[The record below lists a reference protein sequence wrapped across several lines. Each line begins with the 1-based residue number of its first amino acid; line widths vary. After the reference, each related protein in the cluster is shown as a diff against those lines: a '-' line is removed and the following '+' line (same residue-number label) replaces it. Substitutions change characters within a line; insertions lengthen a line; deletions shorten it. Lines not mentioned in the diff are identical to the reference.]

1 MKGESKMTV
10 KELYDVTIIGGGP
23 AGLFSAF
30 YSGLREMKT
39 KVIEYQNRL
48 GGKVHV
54 YPEKMIWDIG
64 AMTPISGEKLIEQMI
79 EQALTFNPTIVLGK
93 KVISIS
99 HSEEGYFMLKAVSG
113 EKHFSKT
120 VIIAIGGG
128 ILNPQR
134 LEIEGAE
141 KYEIANLNYTIKSL
155 KRFKDKTVL
164 ISGGGHTAVDWAN
177 ELEPIAKKVYVT
189 YRRDAFNAH
198 EAQVSQLLNSS
209 VDCFFH
215 TEITRL
221 LADSNREVIR
231 QVELKNHVTGEVSQ
245 IDVDEVVVNH
255 GFVREKKLL
264 EESDLP
270 IKMANEYYIAGN
282 SYSETSVPGLYAAGD
297 ILGYDGKVHL
307 IAGAFQDAVNAVN
320 KAKQFIEP
328 DAREYGIVS
337 SHNDLFKKRNR
348 ALVEQLIN

>member
-1 MKGESKMTV
+1 MIEN
-10 KELYDVTIIGGGP
+10 EIYDVTIIGGGP
-23 AGLFSAF
+23 AGLFSTF

-39 KVIEYQNRL
+39 KIIEFQDRL

-64 AMTPISGEKLIEQMI
+64 AMTPTSGEKLIEQMT
-79 EQALTFNPTIVLGK
+79 EQALTFDPTVVLGEK
-93 KVISIS
+93 ITSIS
-99 HSEEGYFMLKAVSG
+99 KSEEGYFILQADSG

-120 VIIAIGGG
+120 VILAIGGG
-128 ILNPQR
+128 ILNPQK
-134 LEIEGAE
+134 LEIDGAE
-141 KYEIANLNYTIKSL
+141 KFEIANLNYTIKSL

-189 YRRDAFNAH
+189 YRKDAFNAH
-198 EAQVSQLLNSS
+198 EAQVAQLLNSS
-209 VDCFFH
+209 VDCLFN

-221 LADSNREVIR
+221 MADENREFIQR
-231 QVELKNHVTGEVSQ
+231 VELKNHVTGEVTLV
-245 IDVDEVVVNH
+245 DVDEVVVNH
-255 GFVREKKLL
+255 GFVRETKLL
-264 EESDLP
+264 EESELP

-282 SYSETSVPGLYAAGD
+282 PVSETSVPGLYAAGD
-297 ILGYDGKVHL
+297 IISYDGKVHL

-320 KAKQFIEP
+320 KAKQFIMPE
-328 DAREYGIVS
+328 AEGYGMVS

-348 ALVEQLIN
+348 ELVEQLIK

>member
-1 MKGESKMTV
+1 MMEN
-10 KELYDVTIIGGGP
+10 ELYDVTIIGGGP
-23 AGLFSAF
+23 AGLFSTF

-39 KVIEYQNRL
+39 KIIEFQDRL

-64 AMTPISGEKLIEQMI
+64 AMTPTSGEKLIEQMT
-79 EQALTFNPTIVLGK
+79 EQALTFSPTVVLGE
-93 KVISIS
+93 KVTSIS
-99 HSEEGYFMLKAVSG
+99 KSEEGYFILQADSG

-120 VIIAIGGG
+120 VILAIGGG
-128 ILNPQR
+128 ILNPQK
-134 LEIEGAE
+134 LEIKGAE
-141 KYEIANLNYTIKSL
+141 KFEIANLNYTIKSL

-189 YRRDAFNAH
+189 YRKDAFNAH
-198 EAQVSQLLNSS
+198 EAQVAQLLNSS
-209 VDCFFH
+209 VDCLFH

-221 LADSNREVIR
+221 IADENREVIQ
-231 QVELKNHVTGEVSQ
+231 QVELKNHVTGEVSLV
-245 IDVDEVVVNH
+245 DVDEVVVNH
-255 GFVREKKLL
+255 GFIREKQLV

-282 SYSETSVPGLYAAGD
+282 SVSETSVPGLYAAGD
-297 ILGYDGKVHL
+297 IISYDGKVHL

-320 KAKQFIEP
+320 KAKQFIMPE
-328 DAREYGIVS
+328 AEGYGMVS
-337 SHNDLFKKRNR
+337 SHNELFKKRNR
-348 ALVEQLIN
+348 ELVAQLIK

>member
-1 MKGESKMTV
+1 MDSN
-10 KELYDVTIIGGGP
+10 ELCDVTVIGGGP
-23 AGLFSAF
+23 AGLFSTF
-30 YSGLREMKT
+30 YSGLREMKV
-39 KVIEYQNRL
+39 KVIEYQEQL

-64 AMTPISGEKLIEQMI
+64 GMPPVSGEKLIEQMI
-79 EQALTFNPTIVLGK
+79 EQAMTFNPEIVLGE

-99 HSEEGYFMLKAVSG
+99 KMEDAHFVLETGSG

-128 ILNPQR
+128 ILNPQK
-134 LEIEGAE
+134 LELDGAE

-189 YRRDAFNAH
+189 YRKDSFNAH

-221 LADSNREVIR
+221 AADSNRDAIR
-231 QVELKNHVTGEVSQ
+231 QVELKNLLTGEVS
-245 IDVDEVVVNH
+245 IVDVDEVVVNH
-255 GFVREKKLL
+255 GFIREKRLL

-270 IKMANEYYIAGN
+270 IEMANEYYIAGN

-297 ILGYDGKVHL
+297 ILGFDGKVHL

-320 KAKQFIEP
+320 KAKQFIQP
-328 DAREYGIVS
+328 DAAGYGVVS
-337 SHNDLFKKRNR
+337 SHNDIFRNR
-348 ALVEQLIN
+348 NRNLVAQLIK

>member
-1 MKGESKMTV
+1 MMEN
-10 KELYDVTIIGGGP
+10 ELYDVTIIGGGP
-23 AGLFSAF
+23 AGLFSTF

-39 KVIEYQNRL
+39 KIIEFQDRL

-64 AMTPISGEKLIEQMI
+64 AMTPTSGEKLIEQMT
-79 EQALTFNPTIVLGK
+79 EQALTFSPTVVLGE
-93 KVISIS
+93 KVTSIS
-99 HSEEGYFMLKAVSG
+99 KSEEGYFILQAASG
-113 EKHFSKT
+113 ERHFSKT
-120 VIIAIGGG
+120 VILAIGGG
-128 ILNPQR
+128 ILNPQK

-141 KYEIANLNYTIKSL
+141 KFEIANLNYTIKSL

-189 YRRDAFNAH
+189 YRKDAFNAH
-198 EAQVSQLLNSS
+198 EAQVAQLLNSS
-209 VDCFFH
+209 VDCLFH

-221 LADSNREVIR
+221 IADENREVIQ
-231 QVELKNHVTGEVSQ
+231 QVELKNHVTGEVSLV
-245 IDVDEVVVNH
+245 DVDEVIVNH
-255 GFVREKKLL
+255 GFIREKQLL

-282 SYSETSVPGLYAAGD
+282 SVSETSVPGLYAAGD
-297 ILGYDGKVHL
+297 IISYDGKVHL

-320 KAKQFIEP
+320 KAKQFIMPE
-328 DAREYGIVS
+328 AEGYGMVS

-348 ALVEQLIN
+348 ELVAQLIK

>member
-1 MKGESKMTV
+1 MDSN
-10 KELYDVTIIGGGP
+10 ELYDVTIIGGGP
-23 AGLFSAF
+23 AGLFSTF
-30 YSGLREMKT
+30 YSGLREMKV
-39 KVIEYQNRL
+39 KVIEYQERL

-64 AMTPISGEKLIEQMI
+64 GMPPVSGEKLIEQMI
-79 EQALTFNPTIVLGK
+79 GQAMTFNPEVVLGE

-99 HSEEGYFMLKAVSG
+99 KMEDAHFVLETESG

-120 VIIAIGGG
+120 IIIAIGGG
-128 ILNPQR
+128 ILNPQK
-134 LEIEGAE
+134 LELDGAE
-141 KYEIANLNYTIKSL
+141 KYEIVNLNYTIKSL

-189 YRRDAFNAH
+189 YRKNSFNAH

-209 VDCFFH
+209 VECFFH

-221 LADSNREVIR
+221 AADSNRNAIR
-231 QVELKNHVTGEVSQ
+231 QVELKNLLTGEVSLV
-245 IDVDEVVVNH
+245 DVDEVVVNH
-255 GFVREKKLL
+255 GFIREKKLL

-270 IKMANEYYIAGN
+270 IEMANEYYIAGN

-320 KAKQFIEP
+320 AVNKAKQFIQP
-328 DAREYGIVS
+328 DAAGYGVVS
-337 SHNDLFKKRNR
+337 SHNDIFRNR
-348 ALVEQLIN
+348 NRSLVAQLIK